1 MKDSPPEAE
10 NMRATH
16 AAADAFSVQWAGP
29 DLRSTL
35 RFVMVLSVFLLAVI
49 KVQLPGWILYGVAI
63 VLSITLLLRSWS
75 NPEWLL
81 ASVIVYLPFN
91 RILVAPFAPGINATN
106 AFLLMLL
113 FSWIVIATRNDRPMF
128 AAMPNAKL
136 VGFWAVLTS
145 FSAVTVIFM
154 LGLSYLVEDQ
164 LTEFKDWI
172 DQFIIFFAFLNLIRD
187 GKMARRLV
195 VYMMLGA
202 LLILVLGILE
212 MFDKQGL
219 DSIDKSRVFGPQLQ
233 PNDFGAFLVYASAP
247 FIALFMNH
255 LYRLRGWFLLP
266 ILLAMAKVL
275 LATFSRGA
283 YIGMAVAGVA
293 AGYLRGKIFF
303 ISSALLAL
311 VLIMLMPQLIPE
323 SLVERMSQTVVTGG
337 SSQQLDASSQARV
350 VLWDAAIDMTLES
363 PVFGKGFKAFP
374 ALKDHYTAY
383 WVKERDNHNMYLYI
397 SSQMGIPALLVF
409 LLILYRMFRQG
420 GLIYRSALDSFA
432 RTIGMGGATM
442 VAGLLA
448 VNMFGTRMS
457 SINVNGY
464 FWIYLAVMAHL
475 LVELEKQRDSRE
487 TNDTNN

>member
-1 MKDSPPEAE
+1 MKDSPPEEE
-10 NMRATH
+10 NTPETY
-16 AAADAFSVQWAGP
+16 AAVDAFSVQWAGP
-29 DLRSTL
+29 DIKSTL
-35 RFVMVLSVFLLAVI
+35 LFVTMLGVFLLAVI
-49 KVQLPGWILYGVAI
+49 TMQLPGWVLYGVAA
-63 VLSITLLLRSWS
+63 VLGVALVIRSCS

-81 ASVIVYLPFN
+81 AAVIIYLPFN

-106 AFLLMLL
+106 VLLLTLL
-113 FSWIVIATRNDRPMF
+113 FSWTVIATRNDRPVF

-136 VGFWAVLTS
+136 VGFWAVLTM
-145 FSAVTVIFM
+145 FSAVTVIFT
-154 LGLSYLVEDQ
+154 LGLSYLIEDQ
-164 LTEFKDWI
+164 FTEFKDWI

-187 GKMARRLV
+187 GKMARRIV

-202 LLILVLGILE
+202 LLTLALGIQE
-212 MFDKQGL
+212 MLDKQGL
-219 DSIDKSRVFGPQLQ
+219 DSIEKSRVFGPQMQ

-255 LYRLRGWFLLP
+255 LYRLRGWILLP

-275 LATFSRGA
+275 VATFSRGA

-311 VLIMLMPQLIPE
+311 VLIMLMPQLIPA
-323 SLVERMSQTVVTGG
+323 SLVERMSQTVVGGG
-337 SSQQLDASSQARV
+337 SSQRLDASSQNRM
-350 VLWDAAIDMTLES
+350 VLWDASIDMMLES

-383 WVKERDNHNMYLYI
+383 SVKESDNHNMYLYI
-397 SSQMGIPALLVF
+397 GSQMGIPALLVF
-409 LLILYRMFRQG
+409 LLILFRMFRQG
-420 GLIYRSALDSFA
+420 GSIYRSALDSFA

-487 TNDTNN
+487 TYDTKN